1 LVVDAFLGKPM
12 LFYAHQG
19 FFAQGIDAF
28 DSTADMVN
36 HLQPKTQWRSLGDIM
51 QHLYLERV
59 RADGNYDIRTY
70 SRTIEIHNDENRDR
84 TFFVQKKEDFA
95 LPVTVLLDGQL
106 YPYQRE
112 GTTLTLQVPIDG
124 GLTRRIEVVYA
135 NDLDIA
141 KTDISK
147 SSLRIQAIRRLSD
160 FRDDVVSKTAIGRW
174 FIRSYSENGDV
185 WNRSIGGAF
194 ALILVIAA
202 CSYWRRTRRPKQ
214 IRSSPAPRIG
224 TRVES

>member
-1 LVVDAFLGKPM
+1 
-12 LFYAHQG
+12 
-19 FFAQGIDAF
+19 
-28 DSTADMVN
+28 
-36 HLQPKTQWRSLGDIM
+36 
-51 QHLYLERV
+51 
-59 RADGNYDIRTY
+59 
-70 SRTIEIHNDENRDR
+70 
-84 TFFVQKKEDFA
+84 
-95 LPVTVLLDGQL
+95 
-106 YPYQRE
+106 
-112 GTTLTLQVPIDG
+112 LQVPIDG